1 MPPLATAYFWLVIAI
16 GFEVF
21 ATTMLKQS
29 EQFTRLVPTLLMGLG
44 YMATFYFMSLSFRL
58 LPVGIAYAIWSGLG
72 IVLIASIG
80 WVRFGERLDAA
91 AIIGIGLILAGVLVL
106 NLFSSTVRH

>member
-1 MPPLATAYFWLVIAI
+1 MPPLATAYFWLIIAI

-29 EQFTRLVPTLLMGLG
+29 EQFTRLWPTIMMGLG
-44 YMATFYFMSLSFRL
+44 YLATFYFMSLSFRL

-72 IVLIASIG
+72 IVLIALIG
-80 WVRFGERLDAA
+80 WFRFGEKLDAPA
-91 AIIGIGLILAGVLVL
+91 LLGVALILAGVLVL
-106 NLFSSTVRH
+106 NLFSSSVRH